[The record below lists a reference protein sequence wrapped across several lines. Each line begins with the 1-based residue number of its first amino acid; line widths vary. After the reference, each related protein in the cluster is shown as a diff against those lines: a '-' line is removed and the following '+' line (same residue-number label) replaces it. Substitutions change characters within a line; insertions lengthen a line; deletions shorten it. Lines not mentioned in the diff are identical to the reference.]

1 MNFFTGEIHS
11 RMFIGVVIDD
21 EWVMDVKKA
30 EAKLFELETLPNSL
44 AECIHMG
51 DKFVEHVKQ
60 LLDWAEKKKRIAVL
74 MYIRCQT

>member
-1 MNFFTGEIHS
+1 MKFFTGEIHS

-60 LLDWAEKKKRIAVL
+60 LLDWAEKKKRIGVL

>member
-1 MNFFTGEIHS
+1 MKFFTGEIHS

-44 AECIHMG
+44 AC
-51 DKFVEHVKQ
+51 
-60 LLDWAEKKKRIAVL
+60 LLYTSRAHETL
-74 MYIRCQT
+74 